1 LWGVARAV
9 VGSLYTDTVKIR
21 KKLKETGRD
30 MRVVQVEL
38 SPPSTIQM
46 KTHDRRTQGRVPD
59 SDSGRRGEHV
69 PRARPRAPSAAESAV
84 GGGGCVVP
92 PFATSKAHSKGF
104 AAAWELGPLGAGEGG
119 V

>member
-1 LWGVARAV
+1 MGWCRWS
-9 VGSLYTDTVKIR
+9 SL
-21 KKLKETGRD
+21 
-30 MRVVQVEL
+30 
-38 SPPSTIQM
+38 ST
-46 KTHDRRTQGRVPD
+46 KHHTNENTHDRRTRGRVPD

>member
-1 LWGVARAV
+1 
-9 VGSLYTDTVKIR
+9 
-21 KKLKETGRD
+21 
-30 MRVVQVEL
+30 VVQVEL